1 MTTPK
6 HILIVDDEPRMRR
19 FVRMNL
25 ELEQF
30 QVSEASDGLEA
41 IRKVRDEMPDL
52 VVLDVEMP
60 KLDGFETLREI
71 RRTSAV
77 PVIMLTVRGDEEDR
91 IKGLDLGAD
100 DYVTK
105 PFSARELVSRINAV
119 LRRVEMSSP
128 VERST
133 RIQID
138 DRLIVDFDRREVL
151 VNGEPVKLRPTEYR
165 LLHYFVQNPGRV
177 LTHEQLLSKVWGPE
191 YVDDNQLLRLY
202 VTYLRQKIELDPSKP
217 RYIFNER
224 GVGYRF
230 VDHRRSASG

>member
-71 RRTSAV
+71 RRTAAGSRDYA
-77 PVIMLTVRGDEEDR
+77 DR
-91 IKGLDLGAD
+91 
-100 DYVTK
+100 
-105 PFSARELVSRINAV
+105 AR
-119 LRRVEMSSP
+119 
-128 VERST
+128 
-133 RIQID
+133 
-138 DRLIVDFDRREVL
+138 
-151 VNGEPVKLRPTEYR
+151 
-165 LLHYFVQNPGRV
+165 
-177 LTHEQLLSKVWGPE
+177 
-191 YVDDNQLLRLY
+191 
-202 VTYLRQKIELDPSKP
+202 
-217 RYIFNER
+217 
-224 GVGYRF
+224 
-230 VDHRRSASG
+230 

>member
-71 RRTSAV
+71 RRTAPV

-119 LRRVEMSSP
+119 LRRVRDELASRAQHTYP
-128 VERST
+128 
-133 RIQID
+133 
-138 DRLIVDFDRREVL
+138 DRRA
-151 VNGEPVKLRPTEYR
+151 P
-165 LLHYFVQNPGRV
+165 
-177 LTHEQLLSKVWGPE
+177 
-191 YVDDNQLLRLY
+191 DC
-202 VTYLRQKIELDPSKP
+202 
-217 RYIFNER
+217 
-224 GVGYRF
+224 RF
-230 VDHRRSASG
+230 RSP

>member
-60 KLDGFETLREI
+60 KMDGFETLREI
-71 RRTSAV
+71 RRAAPV

-128 VERST
+128 C
-133 RIQID
+133 
-138 DRLIVDFDRREVL
+138 
-151 VNGEPVKLRPTEYR
+151 
-165 LLHYFVQNPGRV
+165 LLYTSRCV
-177 LTHEQLLSKVWGPE
+177 
-191 YVDDNQLLRLY
+191 
-202 VTYLRQKIELDPSKP
+202 
-217 RYIFNER
+217 
-224 GVGYRF
+224 
-230 VDHRRSASG
+230 

>member
-1 MTTPK
+1 
-6 HILIVDDEPRMRR
+6 MRR

-71 RRTSAV
+71 RRTAAV

-105 PFSARELVSRINAV
+105 PFSARELMSRINAV

-128 VERST
+128 TEHST

-138 DRLIVDFDRREVL
+138 ERLMVDFDRREVL
-151 VNGEPVKLRPTEYR
+151 VNAEPVKLRPTEYR
-165 LLHYFVQNPGRV
+165 LLHYFVQNSGRV

-202 VTYLRQKIELDPSKP
+202 VTYLRQKIELNPSKP

-230 VDHRRSASG
+230 VDYRRPASE